1 MSDSR
6 QDFDSQLIFLLG
18 VPRSGTTLL
27 QTHFSRHSDI
37 FSYSESFVLLN
48 LIFSL
53 RGGLDSRYYESQA
66 AWFGLDDLL
75 SRTEGGRQSY
85 LGAVRAFTAELYQ
98 SCLRRSPANAFS
110 RTRRRPTS

>member
-1 MSDSR
+1 MSDSP
-6 QDFDSQLIFLLG
+6 QGFDSQLIFLLG

-27 QTHFSRHSDI
+27 QTLLSRHSDI

-85 LGAVRAFTAELYQ
+85 LGAVRAFTAERYI
-98 SCLRRSPANAFS
+98 SPACGAPANAFS
-110 RTRRRPTS
+110 WTKRRPTS